1 MSVYNEQMIRET
13 IQRIA
18 PGSPVM
24 TADGH
29 EIGKVSE
36 LAEQHFKVTALL
48 TKDFWVDGEY
58 IVSYDD
64 GVVKMSFDK
73 KDAGAYRL
81 ASPQT
86 HDDPAVEQKDAII
99 PVDEQLEQRRR
110 MEAELEEQRR
120 RREERKSA

>member
-13 IQRIA
+13 IQRIE

-36 LAEQHFKVTALL
+36 LGQDHFKVTALL
-48 TKDFWVDGEY
+48 TKDYWVDGEY

-64 GVVKMSFDK
+64 GAVKMSFDK
-73 KDAGAYRL
+73 KDAAAYRL
-81 ASPQT
+81 PSPEM
-86 HDDPAVEQKDAII
+86 HDDPTVEQKDTII

-110 MEAELEEQRR
+110 MEAQLEEQRR
-120 RREERKSA
+120 QREMRKSA